1 MRLAVI
7 GGGPVGLVSGTV
19 LANVGHQVEIV
30 DIDSSRVEHIARG
43 VPPFHEPGLAEL
55 LRIAVD
61 SKSLSATTNLGAVV
75 PQADVVLICV
85 GTPSNGDGADLSA
98 LKTASAAVGRALR
111 GCSDGYRVVAVKSTV
126 PPGTTSKIVA
136 PILRAESGLGDDSLG
151 IAMNPEFLREGVAVD
166 DMRQPD
172 RIVVG
177 VDDDRARALME
188 ALYRPFSAPVIAVTP
203 TGAEMTKYTSNALL
217 ATLVSFSN
225 EIAAMC
231 ESIEGADADQV
242 FRALHADRRFRP
254 PLHRPDAPS
263 TITTYLLPGLGYG
276 GSCFPKDTEALTVW
290 ARARGV
296 DSPILD
302 AVRAVNAK
310 RPKRVVDLLRSRL
323 SLAGARVAVL
333 GLAFKPETDDLRESR
348 SLDLVR
354 LLYAEGAEVRA
365 CDPLAAA
372 EAKDALHGIASV
384 SPDADSALRGADAA
398 VLATSW
404 PAYIALDPAH
414 VKSLMRRPLVLDARR
429 SLDRAKWAAHC
440 EYLPIGVRA

>member
-19 LANVGHQVEIV
+19 LASVGHHVDVV
-30 DIDSSRVEHIARG
+30 DIDTSRVERIARG
-43 VPPFHEPGLAEL
+43 IPPFHEPGLDDL
-55 LRIAVD
+55 LRTVVD
-61 SKSLSATTNLGAVV
+61 SRALSATKNLNEVV
-75 PQADVVLICV
+75 ARADVVLICV

-98 LKTASAAVGRALR
+98 LKAASAAVGRALR
-111 GCSDGYRVVAVKSTV
+111 GAPAYRVVAVKSTV
-126 PPGTTSKIVA
+126 PPGTTSKIVE
-136 PILRAESGLGDDSLG
+136 PILRAESGLSSESLG
-151 IAMNPEFLREGVAVD
+151 IAMNPEFLREGVAVE

-177 VDDDRARALME
+177 VDDDRARSLME
-188 ALYRPFSAPVIAVTP
+188 ELYRPFAAPVIALSP

-231 ESIEGADADQV
+231 ESIDGADAAQV

-254 PLHRPDAPS
+254 PTSRPDSPS

-276 GSCFPKDTEALTVW
+276 GSCFPKDTEALAVW

-296 DSPILD
+296 DSLILD
-302 AVRAVNAK
+302 AVRAVNAE

-323 SLAGARVAVL
+323 NLAGARVAVL
-333 GLAFKPETDDLRESR
+333 GLAFKPETDDVRESR

-354 LLYAEGAEVRA
+354 LLHAEGAEVRA
-365 CDPLAAA
+365 CDPVAAD
-372 EAKDALHGIASV
+372 EAKASLNGIASV
-384 SPDADSALRGADAA
+384 SRDADSALRGADAA

-404 PAYIALDPAH
+404 PAYVALDPAH
-414 VKSLMRRPLVLDARR
+414 VKSLMRRPLILDARR
-429 SLDRAKWAAHC
+429 SLDPAKWAAHC